1 MSSQKHLQGIHVDH
15 CKNTEK
21 LPIVP
26 MTLPDKVFIPMIQ
39 HIGAPCQPTVTPGDH
54 VKVGQVIGDN
64 PAPVCA
70 PIHASASGDV
80 TAVKKI
86 MTAMGRVDTVV
97 EITLDKKQE
106 PADNLAPP
114 TITNKEEFL
123 AAVRAAGLVGL
134 GGAAFPTHI
143 KYNPKDPVDTLIL
156 NGAECEPYITV
167 DHRTMLEHTE
177 EILNGAK
184 AVVQHLGLKNCAIAI
199 ESNKPDAI
207 AKFEAL
213 VKDIPGF
220 SVCALSSQYP
230 QGAERVLIYEATG
243 RVLPAGRLPA
253 EVGTIVSNINSVLK
267 LNDYLTAGRP
277 LTTKSLTVDGNAITE
292 PKNVEVL
299 IGTPIKDIIAFC
311 GGYKLPPR
319 KILMGGPMMG
329 RAIPSDEM
337 CILKGNN
344 AILAFDDTR
353 SQMSQETACIN
364 CGRCV
369 RTCPTNLMPTLIY
382 KAYELKDLDELR
394 KLHATACMEC
404 GCCTYVCP
412 AKKQL
417 SFINKLAKAY
427 VMAEGGKK

>member
-1 MSSQKHLQGIHVDH
+1 MSSRKHLQGIHVDH

-26 MTLPDKVFIPMIQ
+26 MALPDKVFIPMSQ
-39 HIGAPCQPTVTPGDH
+39 HIGAPCQPTVAVGDH

-64 PAPVCA
+64 AAPVCA

-80 TAVKKI
+80 TAIKKI
-86 MTAMGRVDTVV
+86 MTAMGRVDTVI

-106 PADNLAPP
+106 PADTIAPP
-114 TITNKEEFL
+114 VVTNKEEFL
-123 AAVRAAGLVGL
+123 AAVRASGLVGL

-167 DHRTMLEHTE
+167 DHQTMLTHAQ
-177 EILNGAK
+177 EIVDGSK
-184 AVVQHLGLKNCAIAI
+184 AIVKYLDLKSCIIGI

-207 AKFEAL
+207 AKFEEL

-220 SVCALSSQYP
+220 SVATLSTQYP
-230 QGAERVLIYEATG
+230 QGAERVIIYETTG

-267 LNDYLTAGRP
+267 LNDFLTKGQP
-277 LTTKSLTVDGNAITE
+277 LTTKSLTVDGNAINE

-299 IGTPIKDIIAFC
+299 IGTPIKDIVEFC
-311 GGYKLPPR
+311 GGYKSPVR
-319 KILMGGPMMG
+319 KLLMGGPMMG
-329 RAIPSDEM
+329 RAIPSDEL
-337 CILKGNN
+337 CIIKGNN
-344 AILAFDDTR
+344 AILAFDD
-353 SQMSQETACIN
+353 SMAQLAEETACIN

-369 RTCPTNLMPTLIY
+369 RACPTNLMPTFIH
-382 KAYELKDLDELR
+382 KAYEHKDLEQLK
-394 KLHATACMEC
+394 KLNATACMEC

-417 SFINKLAKAY
+417 SFINKLAKSY
-427 VMAEGGKK
+427 VMSEGGKK